1 MLKGINFTYYGL
13 VPIKLV
19 YLVGSGEERTGV
31 CVCTDYWQGQTA
43 ERSGEGERE
52 GERGG
57 GWGRGARERERER
70 KRVGRNKRCTGS
82 V

>member
-52 GERGG
+52 RG
-57 GWGRGARERERER
+57 WEVLRGT
-70 KRVGRNKRCTGS
+70 C
-82 V
+82 